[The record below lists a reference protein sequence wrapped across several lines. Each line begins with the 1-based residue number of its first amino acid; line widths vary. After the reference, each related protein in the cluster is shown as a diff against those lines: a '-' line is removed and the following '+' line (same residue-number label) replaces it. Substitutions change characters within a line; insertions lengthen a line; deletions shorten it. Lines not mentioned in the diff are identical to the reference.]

1 MSKIFSIVNP
11 SIIPGGVDLLY
22 SVLSSYNY
30 AALAFSMFYSAVLY
44 MDFYFF
50 RVFLMYKKN
59 YMMHLEARGV
69 HSVQAAWWIW
79 LRYLIC
85 LSFFNLAFISP
96 NSLMRTGLLV
106 SYILL
111 LFKYKLPSD
120 IISICYSIPKHPWV
134 SKLST
139 EIQDYTKVK
148 NINKIK
154 INSWTSPFVILYIL
168 FAVLSI
174 LVFTIWSLLV

>member
-1 MSKIFSIVNP
+1 MNKLLSNSSV
-11 SIIPGGVDLLY
+11 IPGGVDLLY
-22 SVLSSYNY
+22 SVLSNYNY

-69 HSVQAAWWIW
+69 SGIQAAWWIW

-85 LSFFNLAFISP
+85 LSFFNLAFISS
-96 NSLMRTGLLV
+96 NSLVRTGFIA
-106 SYILL
+106 SYLLL

-120 IISICYSIPKHPWV
+120 VVSICYSIPKKPWV

-139 EIQDYTKVK
+139 EIQDYIKVK

-154 INSWTSPFVILYIL
+154 INSLTMPFVILYIIFGL
-168 FAVLSI
+168 FSI

>member
-1 MSKIFSIVNP
+1 MTRLLVNP

-22 SVLSSYNY
+22 SVLSNYNY
-30 AALAFSMFYSAVLY
+30 AALAFSIFYSAVLY

-69 HSVQAAWWIW
+69 SAIQAAWWIW

-96 NSLMRTGLLV
+96 NSLMRTGFLV
-106 SYILL
+106 SYLLL

-120 IISICYSIPKHPWV
+120 IISICYSIPKQPWV

-139 EIQDYTKVK
+139 EIEEYSKLK
-148 NINKIK
+148 NLNKIK
-154 INSWTSPFVILYIL
+154 INSWTMPFVLLYIA
-168 FAVLSI
+168 FAIISVLVI
-174 LVFTIWSLLV
+174 TIWSQLI

>member
-1 MSKIFSIVNP
+1 MTRLLDNSSV
-11 SIIPGGVDLLY
+11 IPGGVDLLY
-22 SVLSSYNY
+22 SVLSNYNY
-30 AALAFSMFYSAVLY
+30 AALAFSIFYSAMLY

-69 HSVQAAWWIW
+69 SGIQAAWWIW

-85 LSFFNLAFISP
+85 LSFFNLVFISP
-96 NSLMRTGLLV
+96 NSLIRTGFLL
-106 SYILL
+106 SYLLL

-120 IISICYSIPKHPWV
+120 IVSICYSIPKKPWV

-139 EIQDYTKVK
+139 EIEEYSKLK
-148 NINKIK
+148 NLNKIK
-154 INSWTSPFVILYIL
+154 INSLTMPFVILYIIFGL
-168 FAVLSI
+168 FSI
-174 LVFTIWSLLV
+174 LVFTTWSLLI